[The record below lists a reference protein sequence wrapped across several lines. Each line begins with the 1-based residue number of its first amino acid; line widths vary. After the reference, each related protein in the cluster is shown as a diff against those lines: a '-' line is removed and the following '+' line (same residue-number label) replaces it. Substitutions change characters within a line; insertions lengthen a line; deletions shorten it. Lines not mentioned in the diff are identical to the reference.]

1 MITVFTP
8 SYNRAHLLKQLWYSL
23 KAQTD
28 KRLEWVI
35 VDDGSSDDTVRVVS
49 EMVSKETDFH
59 IHFYQQKNQGKHI
72 AINTGLSIAT
82 YELFFIVDS
91 DDKLPPNCIQ
101 LILSK
106 YPQVRFNDKIAGIVG
121 RKAHFNSQLI
131 GSDFYYK
138 DFVANS
144 FDFRYRFKLKGDMAE
159 VFKTDIFKKFPF
171 PKFQDEKFCPEALVF
186 NRIARNFEMLWTSD
200 IYYNAEYL
208 EGGLSARIYEVRKKA
223 PQGSALFYE
232 ELSKSLIPFEIKCK
246 AIINYW
252 RFARFLSDTL
262 LYKARRVNIMLS
274 ILLLPIIFVACLK
287 DNLKK

>member
-8 SYNRAHLLKQLWYSL
+8 TYNRANLLRQLWYSL

-35 VDDGSSDDTVRVVS
+35 VDDGSSDDTVSVVS
-49 EMVSKETDFH
+49 EMVSQETDFR
-59 IHFYQQKNQGKHI
+59 IHFCKQKNQGKHI
-72 AINTGLSIAT
+72 AINTGLSMAT

-106 YPQVRFNDKIAGIVG
+106 YPQVRFNDRIAGIVG

-131 GSDFYYK
+131 GSDFYYT
-138 DFVANS
+138 DFIANS

-159 VFKTDIFKKFPF
+159 VFKTDIFRKFPF
-171 PKFQDEKFCPEALVF
+171 PKFQNEKFCPEALVF
-186 NRIARNFEMLWTSD
+186 NRIASNFEMLWTSD

-223 PQGSALFYE
+223 PRGSALFYE
-232 ELSKSLIPFEIKCK
+232 ELSKSLIPFRVKCK

-252 RFARFLSDTL
+252 RFARFLNDTL
-262 LYKARRVNIMLS
+262 LYKARRVNTMLS
-274 ILLLPIIFVACLK
+274 ILLLPIIFAVCLK
-287 DNLKK
+287 DNMKK